1 MSVSPNELK
10 FWGAAR
16 LPQDGTSLKRSR
28 VALGRASPE
37 FSLQIAREFGTTAF
51 FILLDSL
58 LHIDVRDDARPG
70 LSCSF
75 RAHSRAHKV
84 PSIFR
89 RAKNARR
96 FGSLREIDHTAGTCK
111 IEQVALHDSQMAP
124 RNQDLNILRTCPL
137 LSVASSSG
145 PCLPVRTA
153 GVSVNRRPPSCFF

>member
-1 MSVSPNELK
+1 MNVSPNELK
-10 FWGAAR
+10 FWRAAR
-16 LPQDGTSLKRSR
+16 LLQDEISLKRSR
-28 VALGRASPE
+28 VALGRAGPE
-37 FSLQIAREFGTTAF
+37 FSLQIAQEFGTSAF

-58 LHIDVRDDARPG
+58 PHIDVRDDARPG

-111 IEQVALHDSQMAP
+111 IEQVALHGSQMAP
-124 RNQDLNILRTCPL
+124 RNQDSNILRTRPL
-137 LSVASSSG
+137 LSAASSGG
-145 PCLPVRTA
+145 PCLPVRTV
-153 GVSVNRRPPSCFF
+153 GGSVKRRPPSWFF